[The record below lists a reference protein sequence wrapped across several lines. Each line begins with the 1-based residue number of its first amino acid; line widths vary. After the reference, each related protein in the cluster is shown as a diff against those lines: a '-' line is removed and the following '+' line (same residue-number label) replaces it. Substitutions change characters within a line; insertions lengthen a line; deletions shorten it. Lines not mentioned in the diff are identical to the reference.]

1 MTERD
6 TFGERRQ
13 TQEEEYF
20 RKREQELIQKM
31 RQRAATDA
39 ARQQLAE
46 QSGIADS
53 EVLQD
58 LEALGYTPDTVRLL
72 HLVPLVQMAW
82 AEGGVSDRERTLILD
97 AARAG
102 GIDDGSVAA
111 HQLAQWLASRPTD
124 QFFETTLRAIGAL
137 LEGQPVA
144 DRDAAQ
150 RDLLAYCTAIAAA
163 SGGVLGRGKVS
174 DTERQLLRH
183 IGLELETR
191 RGATAAGSHPTPQGQ
206 H

>member
-46 QSGIADS
+46 QSGIADT

-82 AEGGVSDRERTLILD
+82 SEGGVSDRERSLILD

-102 GIDDGSVAA
+102 GIDDGSAAA
-111 HQLAQWLASRPTD
+111 HQLTQWLATRPTD
-124 QFFETTLRAIGAL
+124 VFFETTLRAIGAL
-137 LEGQPVA
+137 LAGQPTA
-144 DRDAAQ
+144 ERDAAQ

-163 SGGVLGRGKVS
+163 SGGILGRGKVS

-183 IGLELETR
+183 ISLELETR
-191 RGATAAGSHPTPQGQ
+191 RGATAPGVHPTP
-206 H
+206 